1 MFSQEVKEKAVSEFL
16 QSGLTYR
23 VFCDKYY
30 SYMNHKTLE
39 RWVHNYKV
47 KNHLAKEYASIKK
60 VPKQEPVSMV
70 CYDVDKRE
78 HITAAISAPP
88 PATIQNSYSNIAE
101 KIQFQSD
108 VLNTYNDLS
117 DVKYSER
124 NIIILKK
131 IRGLCNEFTI

>member
-1 MFSQEVKEKAVSEFL
+1 
-16 QSGLTYR
+16 
-23 VFCDKYY
+23 
-30 SYMNHKTLE
+30 MNHKTLE
-39 RWVHNYKV
+39 RWIHNYKA

-60 VPKQEPVSMV
+60 VSKQESVSRV
-70 CYDVDKRE
+70 FYDVDK
-78 HITAAISAPP
+78 TKNISSAVLAPSP
-88 PATIQNSYSNIAE
+88 VVQNSYSNIAE